1 MFAQCIQWQYSSQQ
15 AFTRKPG
22 GFISAIIIKENK
34 SEKRYILAQKS
45 ELIKHY
51 GSRALL
57 KKQLMYAQEF
67 VLIPTKM
74 FTSKN
79 ATNKEVFG
87 NSLYQQ

>member
-1 MFAQCIQWQYSSQQ
+1 MRVFAQCIQWQYSSQQ
-15 AFTRKPG
+15 AVTRKPG
-22 GFISAIIIKENK
+22 GFISAVIIKENK

-67 VLIPTKM
+67 VSIPH
-74 FTSKN
+74 KN
-79 ATNKEVFG
+79 VYFKKCN
-87 NSLYQQ
+87 QQRSFW